1 MATKEKLWQAIT
13 PFDTNSNILFNLKYI
28 TPDLGVFKTY
38 LLESINSNALSA
50 SSPAV
55 LVAPTDNTVLA
66 QMRPNEG
73 VGFANNLNGAIGQA
87 ATDAI
92 NNLPPPARAL
102 IQALRNTPPDAI
114 AAGTVVT
121 LPNGLK
127 IGLFLLQ
134 PSMQS
139 NALIP
144 DLSKSPTIFFSIPS
158 KGLVGTYNPNNN
170 QVEWG
175 GGAAKPLLS
184 TGLPRSPNLPGI
196 NDSLFFYNVRD
207 GGSLTDGK
215 RSTSGNF
222 GVLNST
228 VSDPIAKWGID
239 QLSKGVTQIARALE
253 AAGILG
259 DVVTVPS
266 GEGVVAA
273 VTVEAARLVLVEY
286 IKKSTTWFVGPA
298 WRGVDYEM
306 YGNGET
312 TLNVSGGKI
321 RLSDGQGLGGSGLST
336 DKFIV
341 DLPNVLGSLGGVDRN
356 KILSTNDPKA
366 QRLGNILYSAYVE
379 GGQNESR
386 ALIYTINAFKQ
397 GGKAQL
403 AQRAVE
409 VLNAT
414 PPNSV
419 NDRAFANRGMGEEAS
434 TLAKGVYDH
443 LRQVEGYS
451 PQQAWGAVWSNYVV
465 GNNSQINSGI
475 VNGGN
480 AGGINALKAL
490 ANNIGLDP
498 APYLPRR

>member
-1 MATKEKLWQAIT
+1 MSIIT
-13 PFDTNSNILFNLKYI
+13 PVDTNLNSLFQLKYN
-28 TPDLGVFKTY
+28 TPDLGVFNTY
-38 LLESINSNALSA
+38 LLEASNSNASQI
-50 SSPAV
+50 SNPPF
-55 LVAPTDNTVLA
+55 LVAQANNAVLA

-73 VGFANNLNGAIGQA
+73 VGFANDLNGTISKS

-92 NNLPPPARAL
+92 NNLPVPARAL

-134 PSMQS
+134 PSMES

-158 KGLVGTYNPNNN
+158 KGLVGTYNANNN

-207 GGSLTDGK
+207 GGILTGDR

-222 GVLNST
+222 GILNST
-228 VSDPIAKWGID
+228 VSDPLAKWGID
-239 QLSKGVTQIARALE
+239 QLSKGVTQIARALQ

-259 DVVTVPS
+259 DVVTAPS
-266 GEGVVAA
+266 GEGVVGA

-286 IKKSTTWFVGPA
+286 IKKSTTWYVGPA

-306 YGNGET
+306 YGNGEI

-321 RLSDGQGLGGSGLST
+321 RFSDGEGPGGSGLST

-366 QRLGNILYSAYVE
+366 QRLGNILYSAYLG
-379 GGQNESR
+379 GGQDESR
-386 ALIYTINAFKQ
+386 ALIYTVNAFKQ

-403 AQRAVE
+403 SQRAVE

-414 PPNSV
+414 TPNSV

-434 TLAKGVYDH
+434 TLAKGIYDH
-443 LRQVEGYS
+443 LRQVEGYT
-451 PQQAWGAVWSNYVV
+451 PQQAWGAVWSNYIV
-465 GNNSQINSGI
+465 GNNSQLNSGI

-490 ANNIGLDP
+490 AYDIGMDA